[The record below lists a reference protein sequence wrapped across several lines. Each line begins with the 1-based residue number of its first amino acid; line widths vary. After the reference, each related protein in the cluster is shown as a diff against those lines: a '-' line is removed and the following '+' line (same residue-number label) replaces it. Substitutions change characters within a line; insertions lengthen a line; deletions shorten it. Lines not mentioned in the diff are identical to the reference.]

1 MQSNLTKSFPLFL
14 RVRGRTRTCARVCLC
29 VCIHGALEEDG
40 ETDRKRAKRKGA
52 GQERTGWEKP
62 YVKIRLEKLYEGQL

>member
-14 RVRGRTRTCARVCLC
+14 A
-29 VCIHGALEEDG
+29 DG
-40 ETDRKRAKRKGA
+40 ED
-52 GQERTGWEKP
+52 RTGDGREKEGTGKRGWRGLEREVGNP

>member
-14 RVRGRTRTCARVCLC
+14 AGLEKRRAVGRGGKSR
-29 VCIHGALEEDG
+29 GG
-40 ETDRKRAKRKGA
+40 G
-52 GQERTGWEKP
+52 GKP